1 MLIIE
6 EFRKIIKN
14 ELENLWEIVH
24 REVNK
29 YFSVIDFAN
38 ITYRKNYT
46 KLSKPERDFLN
57 DPLNIPEI
65 YKLLYSIKENNFI
78 YFDSDSVTKDYNHY
92 RHGYFIRDHLLIPLE
107 PIVKRVESFRIENFN
122 RILENQEKSEAK
134 KKFIVH
140 DFQDY
145 ELKHYNSYINIIN
158 GIAYHKDFYIILPN
172 LLRCVFENLL
182 YDIYQTALDKKHT
195 QFFFL
200 KSQTRARDFSQLI
213 ALLNILKD
221 KDFQPYHKNS
231 LNQSVIDLLKKI
243 QKFGNWTVHQILQQI
258 DKDFAKQWQQK
269 INRVLLVFLVLYKNI
284 RNKNLEITDQET
296 LIKINKKLS
305 MEQSLEKKKDK
316 FIINKKMSIQEYL
329 RSKKLKTEGD
339 KTLAIG
345 YFLEKYKNLK
355 FYNRN
360 DLERFFKKA
369 KEKPPLNINAKIN
382 ANIKKG
388 YMMEVDE
395 KKDNL
400 KCWCLTKSG
409 IIYCENNFKKS
420 QI

>member
-6 EFRKIIKN
+6 EFRKIIKD

-24 REVNK
+24 REVSN
-29 YFSVIDFAN
+29 YFNVIDFAN

-78 YFDSDSVTKDYNHY
+78 YFDSDSVTRDYNHY
-92 RHGYFIRDHLLIPLE
+92 RHGYYIRDHLLIPLE
-107 PIVKRVESFRIENFN
+107 PIIKRVESFRIENFN
-122 RILENQEKSEAK
+122 RILENQEKSEVK
-134 KKFIVH
+134 KRFIVH
-140 DFQDY
+140 DFKDY
-145 ELKHYNSYINIIN
+145 ELKHYDSYINIIN

-182 YDIYQTALDKKHT
+182 YNIYQTALDKKHT

-200 KSQTRARDFSQLI
+200 KSQKRARDFSQLI

-221 KDFQPYHKNS
+221 KDFLPYHKNS
-231 LNQSVIDLLKKI
+231 LNQSVIDVLKKI
-243 QKFGNWTVHQILQQI
+243 QKFGNLTVHQILRQI

-269 INRVLLVFLVLYKNI
+269 INRVLLGLLVLYKNI
-284 RNKNLEITDQET
+284 CNKNLEITDQET
-296 LIKINKKLS
+296 LILIDKTLNLDKLITKGIES
-305 MEQSLEKKKDK
+305 EKLE
-316 FIINKKMSIQEYL
+316 KKMSIQEYL
-329 RSKKLKTEGD
+329 QSNQLKSDVD

-345 YFLEKYKNLK
+345 YYLEKYEKLKLYNKNG
-355 FYNRN
+355 
-360 DLERFFKKA
+360 LEDSFKRA
-369 KEKPPLNINAKIN
+369 KEKPPLNINN
-382 ANIKKG
+382 RVYLNIKKG
-388 YMMEVDE
+388 YMMEVNE

-400 KCWCLTKSG
+400 KCWCLTNSG
-409 IIYCENNFKKS
+409 IEFCENNFRKV
-420 QI
+420 